1 MADVYFIVG
10 SDGYPVPISA
20 PEQTEYA
27 MTTPYP
33 GQLWREESSYNNG
46 YPFNMSTP
54 EYTEYAMTIPYPGQ
68 LWRVEK
74 GWNGGYPF
82 HMLLPGIEY
91 YNPPG
96 PSPAPQPER
105 RPLKITIAALKNA
118 DAGNF
123 YND

>member
-1 MADVYFIVG
+1 MADAFIIG
-10 SDGYPVPISA
+10 ENGYPVPIEA
-20 PEQTEYA
+20 PEQPEYTMQA
-27 MTTPYP
+27 PYP
-33 GQLWREESSYNNG
+33 DSVWRTEGG
-46 YPFNMSTP
+46 YPFNCLMP
-54 EYTEYAMTIPYPGQ
+54 LMIEYSMREPYPDG
-68 LWRVEK
+68 LWRIEK
-74 GWNGGYPF
+74 GWNNGYPF

-105 RPLKITIAALKNA
+105 RPLKITIAVLKNA